1 MPTIPLLMIDIAKI
15 FLVFSIFLPS
25 LSAKSKP
32 ISGKVISNSGNY
44 LKNVSIESLPSSSKA
59 TTDKQ
64 GVFSFLMPVKDRK
77 IKFSLNGYHTITLN
91 AISFTN
97 DTEVELVK
105 VIEVNYLDSINT
117 SIKFILSREGE
128 NITSHEMNDMLQKGF
143 NRIESILHW
152 DNSFITYFTMDGFRK
167 PFVDGTPIDE
177 VNMLYGSVKVN
188 NISNPIDD
196 LGLISERGIS
206 EFIITD
212 GGHSKFSALSESIH
226 YIPNMAYE
234 NKLAFSGYQNSLN
247 NLGLDGYG
255 SIGIKHATIHGGFK
269 QRDHFSFYAD
279 SSRTQIRSTGH
290 NYFSNIGL
298 TNRKNLEISFSG
310 FQNTKDKYNLKN
322 KDSLWTQDNTFITKV
337 DQWSPLTGRIR
348 IHGLYQERKGLNHNL
363 LDSLHLFD
371 KCQSLGFSVEK
382 DFKNYMLAFAT
393 TSKIINSDWDLIAGN
408 LLIDRQ
414 NSIFTWSIE
423 SFLEPNRN
431 QAYVKDL
438 KFVFSKERTTD
449 VKDPTSQ
456 VDIAPN
462 YWDDHSFKFSTK
474 IMQKKDD
481 ESSVYLAFGRSSQI
495 PYLEDVIKS
504 NIYSN
509 SIYDE
514 KPLSNEKKTSFEV
527 IFTKSVNF
535 EKYSWSYMWKVRAF
549 NQLYKS
555 KIKQVPLTGNS
566 MTLPINAG
574 KVSRSG
580 LVFNFKLQPIT
591 HRLQFTT
598 TFSFFASSDHL
609 KFQLMPENVMKNQ
622 IFIHNRY
629 FNIELM
635 ALASG
640 KRNLTYLDDSN
651 LFAVHELQRDTNY
664 SLKVSKMVRYKMFD
678 VLLSLMGEN
687 LSDNVI
693 LFDDIRINEQRY
705 SFDATISIQ

>member
-15 FLVFSIFLPS
+15 FLVFLIFLPS

-64 GVFSFLMPVKDRK
+64 GAFLFLMPVKDRK
-77 IKFSLNGYHTITLN
+77 IKFSLNGYHAITLN

-117 SIKFILSREGE
+117 SIKFILSRDGE
-128 NITSHEMNDMLQKGF
+128 NITNHEMSDILQKGF
-143 NRIESILHW
+143 TRIESYLHW
-152 DNSFITYFTMDGFRK
+152 GDSFITYFTMDGFRK
-167 PFVDGTPIDE
+167 PLVNGTPIDDI
-177 VNMLYGSVKVN
+177 NFLYGSVKVN

-206 EFIITD
+206 ELIITD

-234 NKLAFSGYQNSLN
+234 NKLAFSGYQNSLS

-255 SIGIKHATIHGGFK
+255 SIGNKHATIHGGFK
-269 QRDHFSFYAD
+269 QRVHFSFYTD
-279 SSRTQIRSTGH
+279 SSKTQIRSKSH

-298 TNRKNLEISFSG
+298 TNRKNLEVSFSG

-337 DQWSPLTGRIR
+337 DQWSPLTGRIS
-348 IHGLYQERKGLNHNL
+348 IHGLYQDRVGLNHNL
-363 LDSLHLFD
+363 LDSLHLYD
-371 KCQSLGFSVEK
+371 ICQSLGFSVEK
-382 DFKNYMLAFAT
+382 DFKNYMLAFTT
-393 TSKIINSDWDLIAGN
+393 TSKMINSDWDLIAGN

-423 SFLEPNRN
+423 SFLEPHGNE
-431 QAYVKDL
+431 AYVKDL

-449 VKDPTSQ
+449 VKDLTSQ
-456 VDIAPN
+456 LDIAPN

-474 IMQKKDD
+474 IMQRKDD
-481 ESSVYLAFGRSSQI
+481 KSSVYLAFGRSNRV
-495 PYLEDVIKS
+495 PDLEDVIKS
-504 NIYSN
+504 NIYSY
-509 SIYDE
+509 SINDD
-514 KPLSNEKKTSFEV
+514 KPLSSEEKTSFEV
-527 IFTKSVNF
+527 TFTKSANF
-535 EKYSWSYMWKVRAF
+535 EKYQWSYLWKIRAF
-549 NQLYKS
+549 NHLFID
-555 KIKQVPLTGNS
+555 KIKQVPLKGNS
-566 MTLPINAG
+566 MTLPINAE

-591 HRLQFTT
+591 NRLQFTT
-598 TFSFFASSDHL
+598 TLSLFASSDHL

-622 IFIHNRY
+622 IFIYNRF

-635 ALASG
+635 ALTTG
-640 KRNLTYLDDSN
+640 KRNLTYLEDSN
-651 LFAVHELQRDTNY
+651 LFVVHELKRDTNY
-664 SLKVSKMVRYKMFD
+664 ALKISKVVRYKMFD
-678 VLLSLMGEN
+678 VLLSLIGEN

-693 LFDDIRINEQRY
+693 LFDDIRINEQSY
-705 SFDATISIQ
+705 SLDATISIQ